1 MDQQKHRE
9 KSEALKE
16 IIQNMG
22 SVAVAFS
29 GGVDSTFLLKT
40 AHDVLGDNAVAVTAK
55 AASFPERETGEA
67 DDFCKKEG
75 IRQLVFAFDELA
87 VKGFAQNPENRCYLC
102 KRELLGGIVKMARE
116 NGLVYVA
123 EGSNVDDCGDYRP
136 GLKAVAEL
144 GVKSPL
150 REAGA

>member
-1 MDQQKHRE
+1 MLFRSEKSNIKIQVERAAGNVRMGEKMERGQGMDQQKHRE

-16 IIQNMG
+16 ILQNMG

-102 KRELLGGIVKMARE
+102 KRELL
-116 NGLVYVA
+116 
-123 EGSNVDDCGDYRP
+123 
-136 GLKAVAEL
+136 
-144 GVKSPL
+144 
-150 REAGA
+150 